1 MSITVSESAQSSRV
15 CAWNGKQRVVS
26 GETKCFRAL
35 LGHVVVLVP
44 LRMWPVSLPCFPLGT
59 TPCTWQ
65 GRAVRVGL
73 SVHSEWHS
81 PPPLQAFLCQRCR
94 PLEREPSLGWLR
106 QCWVWAGSGWRL
118 SDMNI
123 ERVAVPVLDFPVI
136 PHKIG
141 RVIDGSPAD
150 QCGKLKVGDRIS
162 AVNGQS
168 IVELSHDSIVQLIK
182 DAGNVVTLTVVAE
195 EGKED
200 GSCHTA

>member
-1 MSITVSESAQSSRV
+1 MST
-15 CAWNGKQRVVS
+15 
-26 GETKCFRAL
+26 
-35 LGHVVVLVP
+35 
-44 LRMWPVSLPCFPLGT
+44 
-59 TPCTWQ
+59 
-65 GRAVRVGL
+65 
-73 SVHSEWHS
+73 
-81 PPPLQAFLCQRCR
+81 
-94 PLEREPSLGWLR
+94 
-106 QCWVWAGSGWRL
+106 
-118 SDMNI
+118 

-200 GSCHTA
+200 GSCHTARV